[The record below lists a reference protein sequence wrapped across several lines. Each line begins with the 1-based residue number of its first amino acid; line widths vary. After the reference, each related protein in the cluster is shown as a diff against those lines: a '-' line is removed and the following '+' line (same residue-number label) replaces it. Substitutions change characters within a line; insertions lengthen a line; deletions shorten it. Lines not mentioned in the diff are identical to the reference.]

1 MHRRKFIKQAS
12 GLLAGSFAV
21 PYINTN
27 RCKIFDGID
36 TEYSVRTIRLI
47 RESVVIDMLNQFRY
61 GESLEKWL
69 KDPRLFKNE
78 AEAYQTSG
86 IDVFALGH
94 GQPDKKSAL
103 DYFSRWDSLIS
114 ANAEYLYKIEKTDDL
129 ELVNKNGKTG
139 ILMSFQRSDHFES
152 VDDVALFYEQGQR
165 ISQLTYNYDNKI
177 GSGAFSD
184 IDKGLSDFGR
194 EIIVKMNEAG
204 MAIDLS
210 HCSDKTTIEG
220 IELSEKPALIT
231 HANCRAL
238 NPGYVRAK
246 TDDMIKK
253 LAEKEGLFG
262 VSAIR
267 FMIRDREPVNVS
279 HWLEHVDHVIDLVG
293 PEFVGIGSDMDMPG
307 DENPYWKQLLQFI
320 DNDTTGRFLKWK
332 IHTTPEKLTGVK
344 GINGSKRMF
353 DMVEAMIDHGYSDNT
368 IELILGRN
376 FIRFT
381 ESVWK

>member
-12 GLLAGSFAV
+12 GLFAGSFAV

-27 RCKIFDGID
+27 RYKIFDGID
-36 TEYSVRTIRLI
+36 TKYSVRTIRLI
-47 RESVVIDMLNQFRY
+47 RESVVVDMLNQFRY

-69 KDPRLFKNE
+69 KDPTLFKNE
-78 AEAYQTSG
+78 AEAYQASG

-103 DYFSRWDSLIS
+103 DYFANWDKLIS
-114 ANAEYLYKIEKTDDL
+114 ANAEHLHKIAGTEDL
-129 ELVNKNGKTG
+129 KLVNQNGKTG
-139 ILMSFQRSDHFES
+139 VLMSFQRSDHFES

-267 FMIRDREPVNVS
+267 FMIRDREPVTIN
-279 HWLEHVDHVIDLVG
+279 HWLEHIDHVINLVG

-307 DENPYWKQLLQFI
+307 DENP
-320 DNDTTGRFLKWK
+320 
-332 IHTTPEKLTGVK
+332 
-344 GINGSKRMF
+344 
-353 DMVEAMIDHGYSDNT
+353 
-368 IELILGRN
+368 
-376 FIRFT
+376 
-381 ESVWK
+381 